1 MNSDLSRFNL
11 NCGYTSAFVITPN
24 DDWIVW
30 ASPTFVVYCETSTVI
45 LSKTPDVS

>member
-11 NCGYTSAFVITPN
+11 NCGYTFAFVITPN